1 MSETL
6 NPVKV
11 IPVDLKPGDRLGF
24 KIIAVIGGTGLDWA
38 AYKGLT
44 HQSDAEV
51 AMHGDKLDKATAEA
65 LFYAPEA
72 AELEYRR

>member
-1 MSETL
+1 MSETK
-6 NPVKV
+6 NPVTMV
-11 IPVDLKPGDRLGF
+11 PANLKPEDRLGF

-44 HQSDAEV
+44 SWPDDQV
-51 AMHGDKLDKATAEA
+51 AMNGDKLDQATAEA

-72 AELEYRR
+72 AGLKYRR